1 MNRKSLDEI
10 VNAVYHM
17 AEHGC
22 LWEATVKI
30 ERLKKA
36 SPDEN
41 LTSYLQDIENQIDGI
56 RDSLKWI
63 MGDSE

>member
-1 MNRKSLDEI
+1 MNRKSLEEI
-10 VNAVYHM
+10 VNDVYHM

-36 SPDEN
+36 SPEGYLMN
-41 LTSYLQDIENQIDGI
+41 YLQDIENQIDNI
-56 RDSLKWI
+56 RGSLK
-63 MGDSE
+63 ELAE

>member
-1 MNRKSLDEI
+1 
-10 VNAVYHM
+10 M

-36 SPDEN
+36 SPEGYLMN
-41 LTSYLQDIENQIDGI
+41 YLQDIENQIDNI
-56 RDSLKWI
+56 RGSLK
-63 MGDSE
+63 ELAE

>member
-1 MNRKSLDEI
+1 MRKSLEEI
-10 VNAVYHM
+10 QNDVYHM
-17 AEHGC
+17 AEYGC

-63 MGDSE
+63 MGD